1 MGSANILTDKQ
12 EKFVQGLMKGLSQ
25 REAYKQA
32 YSTSKMKESTIDEK
46 ACILLKN
53 DKVRARFEDL
63 HGKVIAK
70 AEEET
75 IADAIEIMKLWT
87 RISRGK
93 EKDNTVVQEQEPI
106 IGDDGKKKGYRTVS
120 RVMEIPP
127 SIKDRI
133 KASELLGKRY
143 GLDKAVKDMEDN
155 KFEIEMVDADED

>member
-32 YSTSKMKESTIDEK
+32 YEVEGIKDSSIDER
-46 ACILLKN
+46 ACRTLRN
-53 DKVRARFEDL
+53 PKVLARYEDL
-63 HGKVIAK
+63 HSKVIAK

-93 EKDNTVVQEQEPI
+93 EKDNTVVQEQKPI
-106 IGDDGKKKGYRTVS
+106 IGDDGKKKGYMTVS

-133 KASELLGKRY
+133 KASELLAKRY
-143 GLDKAVKDMEDN
+143 GLDKEKIDKVVDEGV
-155 KFEIEMVDADED
+155 EIKWE